1 MSEWFR
7 RQSAKIKTTDKR
19 EIVEGM
25 WLKCPQCQEV
35 LYRTMLEENHYTCT
49 NCTHHFRINSNDYIQ
64 LLVDNGEFEEIL
76 YLNSRKRNLIY
87 KIGTISIGQ
96 VSEFLE
102 IDGND
107 ILIAHYEDKFS
118 MGKEPIKI
126 SRIVTKFKE

>member
-49 NCTHHFRINSNDYIQ
+49 NCTHHFRITSNDYIQ
-64 LLVDNGEFEEIL
+64 LLRV
-76 YLNSRKRNLIY
+76 LNIMMVCDHYCNRS
-87 KIGTISIGQ
+87 IGTNCS
-96 VSEFLE
+96 
-102 IDGND
+102 
-107 ILIAHYEDKFS
+107 
-118 MGKEPIKI
+118 
-126 SRIVTKFKE
+126 